1 MRRIVLSV
9 VAALTVGV
17 VSARAELIDR
27 ILAVVEGQIITLSD
41 VRAALT
47 FGLVPADVS
56 EDPVDA
62 AMQRLIDHRLT
73 LAEVERYAPAEPAT
87 EAVDAAFAA
96 VRSRFADARAFETAL
111 NQSAMSP
118 DELRRFL
125 RDTLRLE
132 IYIQQRFTSSAQ
144 PSDEDLL
151 RYYQSH
157 QPEFTLNGVLQPFD
171 TVRTEAQRRLID
183 ERRSTLVREWAE
195 GLRRRGSVVVLYFDA
210 PRQPPRQ
217 RTATRT

>member
-1 MRRIVLSV
+1 MRRTFFSVL
-9 VAALTVGV
+9 AALTVGV
-17 VSARAELIDR
+17 VSPRAELLDR

-47 FGLVPADVS
+47 FGLVPPDVS

-73 LAEVERYAPAEPAT
+73 LAEVERYAPAEPPAD
-87 EAVDAAFAA
+87 AIDAALAA
-96 VRSRFADARAFETAL
+96 IRSRFADARTFETAL
-111 NQSAMSP
+111 NQSAMSQ
-118 DELRRFL
+118 DELRRFV
-125 RDTLRLE
+125 RDKLRLE

-144 PSDEDLL
+144 PSDEDLM

-171 TVRTEAQRRLID
+171 RVRGDVQRRLID
-183 ERRSTLVREWAE
+183 ERRSTLVREWTD
-195 GLRRRGSVVVLYFDA
+195 GLRRRGSVVVLYFDS
-210 PRQPPRQ
+210 PRPVPRQ
-217 RTATRT
+217 RTATRM